1 MLLVDGIDVSEGVN
15 VNKQV
20 CQNSV
25 IFVTILLFCKFQP
38 IVCSRCHDLLMMSM
52 NMLNFKSADYRCI
65 IIRIS
70 KNKQNKQNII
80 KHKQF
85 IFIYKK
91 G

>member
-1 MLLVDGIDVSEGVN
+1 MLLVDRIDVSEGVN

-20 CQNSV
+20 CQKSV
-25 IFVTILLFCKFQP
+25 IFVFISLFCKFQP
-38 IVCSRCHDLLMMSM
+38 IFCKKYHDFLMVSM
-52 NMLNFKSADYRCI
+52 NMLNFKSADYCCI

-70 KNKQNKQNII
+70 KNKQKKQNII

-91 G
+91 V